1 MALINEKFTLRTEM
15 PLTGGVAGIWMT
27 LNTQEAVD
35 AMAVGAGPGVPDENG
50 TFVGGTIL
58 RGFGVTFNSLGNVV
72 KATSV
77 DVTAALP
84 QLLMVVFAG
93 NNDFSGRFSN
103 AKVVVVHGG
112 VRFDTEKFG
121 AGPFTPNVPLT
132 LTAGVWNLSVLGDH
146 KQIAGWVGPRGLA
159 NGVLDVIM
167 PQGVAAGG

>member
-15 PLTGGVAGIWMT
+15 PLPGGQAGIWMT
-27 LNTQEAVD
+27 LDTQEAVD
-35 AMAVGAGPGVPDENG
+35 ARAAGTGPGVPDENG
-50 TFVGGTIL
+50 TPAPGTIL
-58 RGFGVTFNSLGNVV
+58 RGHGVTYNSSGNIV

-93 NNDFSGRFSN
+93 NNDYSGRFSDG
-103 AKVVVVHGG
+103 KVVTVHGG
-112 VRFDTEKFG
+112 VRFDTEKYG
-121 AGPFTPNVPLT
+121 AGPFTANTPLYLAT
-132 LTAGVWNLSVLGDH
+132 GVWTPSVLGDH

-159 NGVLDVIM
+159 NGVLDVVM